1 MFFSKYSASGND
13 FILTHLFRYNEN
25 SYSNL
30 AKEICHRNLGVG
42 ADGLIIL
49 KPHLEYDF
57 EWEFYNSDGSEAN
70 MCGNGS
76 RAAVAYARDLGLAG
90 NKQRFLSK
98 AGVIYASLSGD
109 IIESELT
116 SPKILEKNIKEFG
129 VDWWLIDTG
138 VPHLVCEGA
147 KLNKEDLRALR
158 HKYNANVNVAILEQ
172 NVILARTFERGVEDE
187 TLACGTGMAAMF
199 VYLKECSKV
208 GKNVLVY
215 PASGEEIYLR
225 EENHKIFLKGRVK
238 KICDF
243 IY

>member
-13 FILTHLFRYNEN
+13 FILTHLFRYNQN

-57 EWEFYNSDGSEAN
+57 EWEFYNLDGSEAN

-90 NKQRFLSK
+90 DKQRFLSK
-98 AGVIYASLSGD
+98 AGVICASLDGNMV
-109 IIESELT
+109 ESELT
-116 SPKILEKNIKEFG
+116 SPKILETNIQEYGFS
-129 VDWWLIDTG
+129 WWLIDTG

-158 HKYNANVNVAILEQ
+158 HKYNANVNIATLEN
-172 NVILARTFERGVEDE
+172 NVMFARTFERGVEDE

-199 VYLKECSKV
+199 LYLKEQSKV
-208 GKNVLVY
+208 GENALVY
-215 PASGEEIYLR
+215 PASKEEIYLR
-225 EENHKIFLKGRVK
+225 WEKGRIFLKGKVK